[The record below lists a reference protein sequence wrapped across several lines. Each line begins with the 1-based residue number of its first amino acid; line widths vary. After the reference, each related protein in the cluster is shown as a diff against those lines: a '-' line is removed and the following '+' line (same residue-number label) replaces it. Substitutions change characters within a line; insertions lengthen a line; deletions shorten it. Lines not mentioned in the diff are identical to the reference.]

1 MTRHG
6 KNCTAA
12 SVYSYHERQR
22 DAKVSG
28 YGTLHARLGADSIKG
43 FDCCSLTL
51 QPCKDPVITPNGY
64 LFDRQAILEYILAQ
78 KREIAKRTKQWE
90 KQMTVNTEELKKV
103 RPVSKKL
110 VKGTLQQILWYFN
123 RLYFMKNFYGLVSLE
138 KRAGSAI
145 IVQPAQK
152 VRAIG
157 NEGDIS
163 NMRGERSKQLP
174 SFWIPELNPTADA
187 TKLEKPSQKVLCPL
201 SGKPL
206 KLKDLMDV
214 KFTPIPKDDDK
225 SLIVAQTR
233 YMCAVTHDALTNATR
248 CAYLKKSKCIVTWDV
263 VETLIKKDWLDPIS
277 GDPMTENDVIE
288 LQRGGTGFAA
298 TNEVKAKL
306 IRPQLELQ

>member
-64 LFDRQAILEYILAQ
+64 IFDRQAILEYILAQ

-90 KQMTVNTEELKKV
+90 KQMTVNTEELKK
-103 RPVSKKL
+103 
-110 VKGTLQQILWYFN
+110 
-123 RLYFMKNFYGLVSLE
+123 

-248 CAYLKKSKCIVTWDV
+248 KCIVTWDV

-277 GDPMTENDVIE
+277 GDPMTENDVVE